1 MNWVEHAIWWHVY
14 PLGFTGAP
22 IRDGD
27 RSPAPRLRRLLNW
40 LDYAVELGASGLL
53 LGPIFSSASHGY
65 DSLDQ
70 LSIDPRLGG
79 DADFDDL
86 VAACRQRGLRLVLD
100 GVFSHVSA
108 DHPLLRRALGEG
120 PDGEVGS
127 EARSRSLS
135 VRVTSSF
142 WIDISLTASRRAL
155 TSPWAM
161 ACASCGEDARA
172 VTSMMRLLVGV
183 DSVTAPATL
192 LRSIPVEAATWS
204 TTDWDVPISTRVGM
218 MVVITDDAEDTERV
232 PSPPSAATSALAWEE

>member
-1 MNWVEHAIWWHVY
+1 M
-14 PLGFTGAP
+14 
-22 IRDGD
+22 R
-27 RSPAPRLRRLLNW
+27 
-40 LDYAVELGASGLL
+40 
-53 LGPIFSSASHGY
+53 
-65 DSLDQ
+65 
-70 LSIDPRLGG
+70 
-79 DADFDDL
+79 
-86 VAACRQRGLRLVLD
+86 
-100 GVFSHVSA
+100 
-108 DHPLLRRALGEG
+108 EG